1 MSIWALTSLA
11 ESPGV
16 TTTALAVAG
25 LVDPAAILVEADPFG
40 GPLAARFGLGPRPG
54 LASLAAARRDRSAD
68 ALRTHAQVLP
78 GGLQVVV
85 GLPSLAQT
93 PALAPDWE
101 SLAAAL
107 AAATQPVVLDAGRFL
122 AGELAP
128 VAVLR
133 RAEVVAVVLR
143 PELSQIARVRASAEL
158 LAEINPAL
166 SLVLVGDRPYGPGE
180 VAAATGIPI
189 AGVIAHDPS
198 SAALLGGAPGSAK
211 ALRRSALARSAAALA
226 ASLAAATARPEPTG
240 AADPSGVIDLTDV
253 PAQGTGAVPVGEA
266 LR

>member
-1 MSIWALTSLA
+1 MSIWAFTSLA
-11 ESPGV
+11 ESPGS
-16 TTTALAVAG
+16 TTTALAVAA
-25 LVDPAAILVEADPFG
+25 LVDPAAMLVEADPFG
-40 GPLAARFGLGPRPG
+40 GPLAARFGLGTRPG
-54 LASLAAARRDRSAD
+54 LATLAAARRDRSAD
-68 ALRTHAQVLP
+68 ALRAHAQVLP

-101 SLAAAL
+101 SLATAL
-107 AAATQPVVLDAGRFL
+107 AAAGQTVVVDAGRFL
-122 AGELAP
+122 AYEPAP
-128 VAVLR
+128 LPVLS

-143 PELSQIARVRASAEL
+143 PELSQIVRIRACAEL

-166 SLVLVGDRPYGPGE
+166 SLVLVGDRPYGPDE
-180 VAAATGIPI
+180 VAAATGIPV

-226 ASLAAATARPEPTG
+226 VSLATATARPEPTG
-240 AADPSGVIDLTDV
+240 QADASGVIDEGEL
-253 PAQGTGAVPVGEA
+253 PAQGAGTPPAEEA